1 VAATGWIPT
10 TTMRKSKSW
19 EVDHFGG
26 WEDVFLLLGDVFGL
40 VRTLTWGNF
49 NDNLYVYSRLGN

>member
-1 VAATGWIPT
+1 
-10 TTMRKSKSW
+10 MRKSKSW

>member
-1 VAATGWIPT
+1 
-10 TTMRKSKSW
+10 MRKSKSW
-19 EVDHFGG
+19 KVDHFLVAGRM
-26 WEDVFLLLGDVFGL
+26 FLLGDVFGL